1 MKLKP
6 DGEVDFP
13 YHGTCL
19 GAVLVAEVAWHH
31 KAESLN
37 VKMHVYKC
45 LDSDVNVWEL
55 VQRDGETIPN
65 GLHPYRC
72 LLMYCNGQPRMNR
85 SVEVVPME
93 LPMSFDSSESKD

>member
-37 VKMHVYKC
+37 VKMHVYKR
-45 LDSDVNVWEL
+45 LDADVNV
-55 VQRDGETIPN
+55 
-65 GLHPYRC
+65 
-72 LLMYCNGQPRMNR
+72 
-85 SVEVVPME
+85 
-93 LPMSFDSSESKD
+93 